1 VRVRLRFRL
10 CDVEHRRVEH
20 VARLRPGACVD
31 YGAHAFRIGR
41 VERSTLAPRVGYV
54 GRGPDGLSA
63 ATETRYDQA
72 DDESRRDTA
81 NRRKEMDRMKRPDNY
96 VDDEAPTN
104 VFVAR
109 ESAAARPSRRADP
122 QPRLMLSP
130 NDAARLLKVNRKTI
144 HTLLAQGLPHQRLG
158 PRIIRIRSSD
168 LLTWGAKN
176 SLTGG
181 K

>member
-1 VRVRLRFRL
+1 
-10 CDVEHRRVEH
+10 
-20 VARLRPGACVD
+20 
-31 YGAHAFRIGR
+31 
-41 VERSTLAPRVGYV
+41 
-54 GRGPDGLSA
+54 
-63 ATETRYDQA
+63 
-72 DDESRRDTA
+72 
-81 NRRKEMDRMKRPDNY
+81 MDPMKHSEE

-104 VFVAR
+104 VFVSR
-109 ESAAARPSRRADP
+109 ARPSRRTEP

-168 LLTWGAKN
+168 LLAWGAKN
-176 SLTGG
+176 TLLHG